1 MIYVIILLAF
11 ALFSPSLSLL
21 FPPLPPSLFL
31 HCVHLCNCV
40 LHKGIRR
47 ALMRNCN
54 CFFQPCFMDMF
65 TCVDIYA
72 SGALTIWAE

>member
-11 ALFSPSLSLL
+11 AHFFFTLPPLSSPPTFSL
-21 FPPLPPSLFL
+21 FP

-40 LHKGIRR
+40 LHKGIRS

-54 CFFQPCFMDMF
+54 CFSVSLYGYVHV
-65 TCVDIYA
+65 CVDIYA
-72 SGALTIWAE
+72 RDTD